1 MCAVQNK
8 LTIFAWVSQYCS
20 IRIWSV
26 LFRCNDFWFCFEI
39 QSITSKDPFLNCMT
53 LQSTWSAPKISNI
66 WNWDPPGVVDA
77 RALGENKDRQSFR
90 ILHMLPQPVS
100 QQVIIEQNN
109 ARIAKEPAWHVL
121 YKLPGMSSLKVSFVF
136 PVCPAHNHH
145 GHFDHHDHHDRHD
158 HGDNDDHGD
167 CDDHGDHKQFG
178 GYNMK
183 LEVVHKE
190 IGDCT

>member
-77 RALGENKDRQSFR
+77 RALGENKDRQRFR

-100 QQVIIEQNN
+100 QKVIITFTLTTMTTMT
-109 ARIAKEPAWHVL
+109 AMTMATMMTIATVMTMATIW
-121 YKLPGMSSLKVSFVF
+121 KLEVV
-136 PVCPAHNHH
+136 
-145 GHFDHHDHHDRHD
+145 
-158 HGDNDDHGD
+158 
-167 CDDHGDHKQFG
+167 HKQFG
-178 GYNMK
+178 GYSIK

-190 IGDCT
+190 VGDCT